1 MPRNHERL
9 EAFQLADHLALV
21 VYRATAHFPR
31 EERFGMTSQLRR
43 AAASVPTNIVEGC
56 ARRTQRDYL
65 HFLHVA
71 YGSAAETLYLLQ
83 LSGRLGFG
91 RPDERQQCEDCAL
104 RVVQML
110 QKLLQAVAA
119 LGPESR

>member
-31 EERFGMTSQLRR
+31 EERFGMTAQLRR
-43 AAASVPTNIVEGC
+43 AVASIPTNIVEGS
-56 ARRTQRDYL
+56 ARRTQREYL
-65 HFLHVA
+65 HFLHIA

-83 LSGRLGFG
+83 LSRKLEFG
-91 RPDERQQCEDCAL
+91 QADERQQCEDCAL
-104 RVVQML
+104 RVVQVL

-119 LGPESR
+119 LSADGR